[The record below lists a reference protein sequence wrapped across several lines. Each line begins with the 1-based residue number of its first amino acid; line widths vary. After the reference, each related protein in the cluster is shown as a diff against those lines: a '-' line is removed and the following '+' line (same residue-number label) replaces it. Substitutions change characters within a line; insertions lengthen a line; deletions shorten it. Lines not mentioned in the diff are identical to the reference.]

1 MTEELKPCFCG
12 RMPELMKYTSNGGNH
27 VEYMCDQSIDEYLP
41 HVLLADD
48 AESEEVARQNWNMVM
63 KAIEKHYRKGG
74 QQ

>member
-12 RMPELMKYTSNGGNH
+12 RMPELMKYTSNGENH

-41 HVLLADD
+41 HVLLADN
-48 AESEEVARQNWNMVM
+48 SVCEEGARQNWNMVIG
-63 KAIEKHYRKGG
+63 AIEKRYRKGG